1 LITTSFSYRPVD
13 HPCWCRGVSVALFLL
28 LLRFAVNYWTL
39 LITTSLG
46 YGAIDCCR
54 PFVDQCLVVLECPPL
69 SFASMFL
76 CELLDFIDH
85 NKFPLDLRITAQL
98 LTSCLRALSA
108 FYLDSVGCNYLV
120 AAIWSRI
127 RSHSR

>member
-1 LITTSFSYRPVD
+1 M
-13 HPCWCRGVSVALFLL
+13 SVALFLL

-46 YGAIDCCR
+46 YGAIDRCR
-54 PFVDQCLVVLECPPL
+54 PFVDQRLVVLECPPL
-69 SFASMFL
+69 SFASTFL
-76 CELLDFIDH
+76 CELLDFVDH
-85 NKFPLDLRITAQL
+85 NKFPVDLRITAQL

-108 FYLDSVGCNYLV
+108 FYLDSVRCNYLV

-127 RSHSR
+127 RCHSR